1 MTPYDAI
8 IQRKLVELNQICGG
22 AVRTALLADHLCRSD
37 RTMRLYL
44 SRLETLGMVSR
55 RGSRGGWLPA

>member
-22 AVRTALLADHLCRSD
+22 AVRTALLADHLCR
-37 RTMRLYL
+37 
-44 SRLETLGMVSR
+44 
-55 RGSRGGWLPA
+55 